1 MKKRIFALL
10 AAALL
15 MLSLAGCGET
25 VGKIAGNV
33 ADAALEELKNQI
45 KLTLEENKLTVVEME
60 TAFGNLNGDGEHQ
73 FFCAAL
79 VQTESTA
86 IPQSTADS
94 LKKVFTDTG
103 LTAQTGSAIKSNYLE
118 HKTLSFDHSDFSGGN
133 YYVIFV
139 YHEDVSVTMPTLNPG
154 K

>member
-1 MKKRIFALL
+1 MTKRILALAL
-10 AAALL
+10 AALL
-15 MLSLAGCGET
+15 VLSLAGCGDT

-33 ADAALEELKNQI
+33 ADAALNELKNQI

-60 TAFGNLNGDGEHQ
+60 TAFGALNGEGEAQ

-79 VQTESTA
+79 VKSDATM

-94 LKKVFTDTG
+94 LAKIFTDAG
-103 LTAQTGSAIKSNYLE
+103 LIAQTGSAIESPYLE
-118 HKTLSFDHSDFSGGN
+118 HKALSFDHSDFSDGS

-139 YHEDVSVTMPTLNPG
+139 YHDDISATMPTLSP
-154 K
+154 KE